1 MWPRQAATGHSKS
14 GGTHVG
20 AHAFPARSGPRAGAA
35 TRLPWWA
42 LALPALAFVALL
54 ALVLNPSDAHAAA
67 GEPALTLLVERAQ
80 QLMAR

>member
-1 MWPRQAATGHSKS
+1 MSARTHSRPAQA
-14 GGTHVG
+14 
-20 AHAFPARSGPRAGAA
+20 PRAGAA

-54 ALVLNPSDAHAAA
+54 ALVLDPADAHATA